1 MYLCCHLSWLELD
14 ENQVNGGATISQPGG
29 GRSGRGTGGRRPAD
43 LETPLYDAVDPDEL
57 DTLLEG
63 ANRGG
68 RSPVEVTLRYN
79 GYMVTVDGDLTV
91 TITE

>member
-1 MYLCCHLSWLELD
+1 MRTRSMGEPQSASQAVVEAVAARAGVDPLE
-14 ENQVNGGATISQPGG
+14 
-29 GRSGRGTGGRRPAD
+29 
-43 LETPLYDAVDPDEL
+43 LETPLYDAIDPDEL
-57 DTLLEG
+57 DALLEG
-63 ANRGG
+63 TNRGG